1 MYMQMCFLFDMCWL
15 ECTKDSMLYL
25 EWDAFVAVMECW
37 TNVMKADTELR
48 AALSEK
54 ATALTHLVLNY
65 DPKDA
70 LVLCCVLR
78 CLNSGL
84 MWVLDLDPSKLL
96 QPYLQKVFSCIQCL
110 GELRSKVSR
119 NNSYS
124 IMHVRCCLPGC

>member
-1 MYMQMCFLFDMCWL
+1 MSFSSIV
-15 ECTKDSMLYL
+15 DSSGLIL
-25 EWDAFVAVMECW
+25 Q
-37 TNVMKADTELR
+37 
-48 AALSEK
+48 SEK

-96 QPYLQKVFSCIQCL
+96 QPYLQKV
-110 GELRSKVSR
+110 
-119 NNSYS
+119 
-124 IMHVRCCLPGC
+124 HVDVHMYV